1 MAAAPKPLS
10 FQKSVLS
17 EEEFK
22 EAIAF
27 RGLTGTTGH
36 SHVPLT
42 DCRPLLVQL
51 WRFALSGAE
60 NANVL
65 RPLSNAWRWR
75 WTINPLDSA
84 SLLLRRSPFEPRA
97 MACPIAS
104 SIRARTQVDSLKEF
118 AGHPR
123 PTFQFYKVSARFG
136 CAPNVLKH
144 ATPSVLQ
151 NGDLLETVEGVDM
164 PKICDLILLNS

>member
-1 MAAAPKPLS
+1 MAAAAKPLS

-104 SIRARTQVDSLKEF
+104 SIRGCMLERRWTRSKSLLAIQDQRFSFTRLAR
-118 AGHPR
+118 A
-123 PTFQFYKVSARFG
+123 SAVYRT
-136 CAPNVLKH
+136 C
-144 ATPSVLQ
+144 
-151 NGDLLETVEGVDM
+151 
-164 PKICDLILLNS
+164 